1 MIKEIIVKLKDIDA
15 IVIKKDTDLNEV
27 LLNYSEDDEFVL
39 EQLSVVTEEETN
51 DFVTNDKWLDYDD
64 LDELVTKLYEL
75 YEKDVAE
82 LFYELPEGD
91 RENFSASEWLD
102 HNEIFYNN
110 YFESN
115 PAEAVRAVLFG
126 DVRWNDSYVRFDG
139 YGNLKTIEKIPYD
152 DEANGIIVSWVNELV

>member
-27 LLNYSEDDEFVL
+27 LLNYSEDDKFAL
-39 EQLSVVTEEETN
+39 KQLSVVTEEETN

-82 LFYELPEGD
+82 LFHELPKGD
-91 RENFSASEWLD
+91 RENFSASEWLP

-110 YFESN
+110 CFENN

-126 DVRWNDSYVRFDG
+126 DVRWNDFYVRFDG
-139 YGNLKTIEKIPYD
+139 YGNFKTVEKIPYD
-152 DEANGIIVSWVNELV
+152 DEANEIITSWVYELI

>member
-39 EQLSVVTEEETN
+39 KQLSVVTEEETN

-64 LDELVTKLYEL
+64 LDELLTKLYEL

-91 RENFSASEWLD
+91 RENFSASEWLP
-102 HNEIFYNN
+102 HNEDFYNN
-110 YFESN
+110 YFENN
-115 PAEAVRAVLFG
+115 PSEAVRAVLFG

-139 YGNLKTIEKIPYD
+139 YGNLETIEKIPYD
-152 DEANGIIVSWVNELV
+152 DEANEIITSWVYELI

>member
-27 LLNYSEDDEFVL
+27 LLNYSEDDKFAL
-39 EQLSVVTEEETN
+39 KQLSVVTEEETN

-82 LFYELPEGD
+82 LFHELPKGD
-91 RENFSASEWLD
+91 RENFSASEWLP

-110 YFESN
+110 YFDIWT
-115 PAEAVRAVLFG
+115 L
-126 DVRWNDSYVRFDG
+126 W
-139 YGNLKTIEKIPYD
+139 T
-152 DEANGIIVSWVNELV
+152 

>member
-39 EQLSVVTEEETN
+39 EQLSVITEEETN

-64 LDELVTKLYEL
+64 LDELLTKLYEL

-91 RENFSASEWLD
+91 RENFSASEWLP

-110 YFESN
+110 YFENN

-139 YGNLKTIEKIPYD
+139 YSNLKTVDKIPYD
-152 DEANGIIVSWVNELV
+152 DEANGIITSWVYELI